1 MLNVEYM
8 QIQKNISQVYMMWER
23 DISKRR
29 RCGELEFC
37 HVVNEM

>member
-8 QIQKNISQVYMMWER
+8 QIQKKLGQVYMIRER
-23 DISKRR
+23 DIFKIR
-29 RCGELEFC
+29 RCGVLEFC

>member
-8 QIQKNISQVYMMWER
+8 QIQKTLGQIYMIWER
-23 DISKRR
+23 DISKIR

>member
-8 QIQKNISQVYMMWER
+8 QIEKTLGQVYMMWGR
-23 DISKRR
+23 DISKIR
-29 RCGELEFC
+29 RCGVLEFC

>member
-8 QIQKNISQVYMMWER
+8 QIQKKLGQVFMMWER
-23 DISKRR
+23 DISKIRW
-29 RCGELEFC
+29 CWVLEFC